1 MSKKICLLLIFFLI
15 TLIPS
20 GCWNSRELDT
30 LSFVMALGI
39 DKDEAEN
46 KITLT
51 AQILKPAEVKA
62 PTGGGMSGMGGSGST
77 KGVWVAT
84 RTGKTVFDALRNFT
98 FEADRKLFLS
108 FTRVVVIGEEA
119 ARAGVAP
126 LMDILQRDHEFRRN
140 IWVLVAKG
148 KAKDVLEAEHDQEKI
163 PARAIEKLIKVSA
176 ANSMV
181 PMVNLKDFLA
191 MMAGKSRDPFAAAIE
206 AFEKRI
212 DEGDKDQEGGEKKEK
227 RVKRVKTG
235 GTAVFKKDRL
245 AGWLDN
251 TETRGLLWILGKVRS
266 GIIVIPAPEGSRE
279 QEISLEIIRAESK
292 LKPKIED
299 GKIYMTIEIKEEGN
313 LGEQMAPGDPAKPE
327 KFKLLEEKQAKVI
340 EREVRA
346 ALEKAQQEWGV
357 DVFGFGEAVHQAYPK
372 EWEILKKRWDE
383 EFPMVEVEIKVEAK
397 LSRLGLITKHV
408 MSE

>member
-1 MSKKICLLLIFFLI
+1 MSKKICLVLIFFLI

-20 GCWNSRELDT
+20 GCWNRRELDS

-39 DKDEAEN
+39 DKDKTEN

-62 PTGGGMSGMGGSGST
+62 PAGGGMSGAGSP
-77 KGVWVAT
+77 KGVWVT
-84 RTGKTVFDALRNFT
+84 TSTGKTVFDALHNFT
-98 FEADRKLFLS
+98 FEAGRELFLP

-126 LMDILQRDHEFRRN
+126 LVDMLERDHEFRRN

-148 KAKDVLEAEHDQEKI
+148 KAKNVLEAEHEQEKI
-163 PARAIEKLIKVSA
+163 PARAIERLIKVSA
-176 ANSMV
+176 ATSMA
-181 PMVNLKDFLA
+181 PMVKLNDFLA
-191 MMAGKSRDPFAAAIE
+191 MMASKSSDPFAAAVE
-206 AFEKRI
+206 VFEKRR
-212 DEGDKDQEGGEKKEK
+212 DEGDESQEGGEKKEK
-227 RVKRVKTG
+227 KVKRIKTG
-235 GTAVFKKDRL
+235 GTAVFKKDKL

-266 GIIVIPAPEGSRE
+266 GIIVIPAPEGSRD

-299 GKIYMTIEIKEEGN
+299 GNIYMTIEIKEEGN
-313 LGEQMAPGDPAKPE
+313 LGEQMVPGDLAKPE
-327 KFKLLEEKQAKVI
+327 KFKLLEEEQAKVI
-340 EREVRA
+340 EREVRS

-357 DVFGFGEAVHQAYPK
+357 DIFGFGEAVHRAYPK

-397 LSRLGLITKHV
+397 LRRLGFNTKRV